1 VVRRLLPALAGSQ
14 ALGILLADR
23 GLLGGGAALGIAAFA
38 LAAGLA
44 AHRRPRL
51 RASCALL
58 LALAAGAGALARRL
72 EAAGEGAEPGV
83 RELTVEGTVAEVRR
97 GPQGW
102 RVDLDRVVDASGA
115 DGSPS
120 RVRLY
125 GRPTPPGPRPF
136 EAAPPGARVRARV
149 RLHPPMG
156 RRNPGLPDGGL
167 RLRRA
172 GIGAVG
178 GLAHP
183 ALHVSV
189 PERDDRWP
197 PAAWG
202 RARADRSA
210 RLGSAGP
217 GGAAGLGI
225 AHLLAVSGLHLALV
239 ASLLYAGARLAS
251 SRVAWVASRWD
262 TRGAALGLAVAGA
275 AGYALLAGWEV
286 PVRRALVLLCA
297 LALRF
302 ARGRPGQRLEPLAG
316 AALLVLAA
324 EPEALFAPGAQLSFA
339 ASAALSLAPRQQAT
353 SSGAAARLD
362 EALRVAATALAVTA
376 PLAALHLGTRAPF
389 ALLVNLVAVPWT
401 GLVLLPAALLAAGAV
416 GCEARACAWVV
427 AGAERAGAATLAA
440 AEVAAERV
448 PAAVGHASPAW
459 PWLAACALLAAA
471 AVKVPG
477 TAARVALAA
486 AIGLVL
492 WLAPAAPLP
501 PELPRAVFLDVGQ
514 GDATLVQG
522 RRAAVLVDA
531 ALAVPDGPDLGRRV
545 VVPALRALGVD
556 RLDLILLTHADL
568 DHRGGVAAVLEAFPV
583 GEVWLPRGAWKEAG
597 FDPVRG
603 AANARGVTVRERGA
617 GDPTRRVGDLSLTP
631 LWPPSSPGG
640 LSRND
645 RSLVV
650 RIAVAGRRLLLP
662 GDIEASGEARLLAS
676 GADLVADVLEL
687 PHHGSRSSSGRLF
700 LDAVGASVVVVAAPC
715 AGRFGMPHRPV
726 RERAR
731 AAGAPLWWT
740 GRDGAVRVGL
750 GAELHV
756 IGTGPRRR
764 CPGG

>member
-217 GGAAGLGI
+217 GGALLRALALGDRSGLTTGARRSFAGLGI

-262 TRGAALGLAVAGA
+262 TRGAALGLAVAG
-275 AGYALLAGWEV
+275 
-286 PVRRALVLLCA
+286 RAM
-297 LALRF
+297 R
-302 ARGRPGQRLEPLAG
+302 
-316 AALLVLAA
+316 
-324 EPEALFAPGAQLSFA
+324 S
-339 ASAALSLAPRQQAT
+339 
-353 SSGAAARLD
+353 
-362 EALRVAATALAVTA
+362 
-376 PLAALHLGTRAPF
+376 
-389 ALLVNLVAVPWT
+389 W
-401 GLVLLPAALLAAGAV
+401 
-416 GCEARACAWVV
+416 
-427 AGAERAGAATLAA
+427 RAGRFPFGGRWSCSA
-440 AEVAAERV
+440 RW
-448 PAAVGHASPAW
+448 PCAS
-459 PWLAACALLAAA
+459 
-471 AVKVPG
+471 
-477 TAARVALAA
+477 
-486 AIGLVL
+486 
-492 WLAPAAPLP
+492 
-501 PELPRAVFLDVGQ
+501 
-514 GDATLVQG
+514 
-522 RRAAVLVDA
+522 RAAV
-531 ALAVPDGPDLGRRV
+531 PGSGSSRWPGPPCWCSRRSRRRSSHRVHSSPSRRV
-545 VVPALRALGVD
+545 
-556 RLDLILLTHADL
+556 
-568 DHRGGVAAVLEAFPV
+568 
-583 GEVWLPRGAWKEAG
+583 PR
-597 FDPVRG
+597 
-603 AANARGVTVRERGA
+603 
-617 GDPTRRVGDLSLTP
+617 
-631 LWPPSSPGG
+631 
-640 LSRND
+640 
-645 RSLVV
+645 
-650 RIAVAGRRLLLP
+650 
-662 GDIEASGEARLLAS
+662 
-676 GADLVADVLEL
+676 
-687 PHHGSRSSSGRLF
+687 
-700 LDAVGASVVVVAAPC
+700 
-715 AGRFGMPHRPV
+715 
-726 RERAR
+726 
-731 AAGAPLWWT
+731 
-740 GRDGAVRVGL
+740 
-750 GAELHV
+750 
-756 IGTGPRRR
+756 
-764 CPGG
+764 